1 MAFLKVKNRAIS
13 TLASGVSDVATE
25 WTLATGEGALFPTT
39 GDFHVT
45 CEDEIVQCTSRTG
58 DVLTVVRAQEGTSGA
73 AHDADKAVKLRI
85 TAGVIEDI
93 QNQVLLR
100 PTGTSWE
107 NRTYSGMELITTNTT
122 YTIGSGKDFATLA
135 ACASALNG
143 LVIAGCTVTIQLQE
157 DITITSTVT
166 FAGILAMGGNIRF
179 DLNGHDINMNLN
191 DEGIV
196 FDGPNSVHIVDD
208 AAGGSQI
215 IATGSGSCSTSTR
228 FLQYQNGCMGCIYH
242 AEFDLN
248 GETIKNFLYVLNQA
262 NIVVAD
268 TASFVDDAGGG
279 TITNAVKVANGAIVY
294 GRTTLGISAD
304 DLDIVGAMVVDSA
317 GDIHTSGGEEVIP

>member
-1 MAFLKVKNRAIS
+1 MSFLKVANRAIS
-13 TLASGVSDVATE
+13 TLASGVNDVVTE
-25 WTLATGEGALFPTT
+25 WTVATGGGALFPSS
-39 GDFHVT
+39 GDFHIT
-45 CEDEIVQCTSRTG
+45 CEDEIVKCTSRTG
-58 DVLTVVRAQEGTSGA
+58 DVLTVTRAQEGTAAA

-100 PTGTSWE
+100 PTGTGWE
-107 NRTYSGMELITTNTT
+107 NRTYSGMELVTANTT

-143 LVIAGCTVTIQLQE
+143 LIIAGCAVTIQLQE

-166 FAGILAMGGNIRF
+166 FAGILAIGGYLRL

-191 DEGIV
+191 DEGII
-196 FDGPNSVHIVDD
+196 FDGLNYVHIADD

-228 FLQYQNGCMGCIYH
+228 FLQYQNGCMGNIYH
-242 AEFDLN
+242 VEFDLN
-248 GETIKNFLYVLNQA
+248 GETIKNFLYALNGA
-262 NIVVAD
+262 RLIVAD

-279 TITNAVKVANGAIVY
+279 TVTNAVKVANGAEVY
-294 GRTTLGISAD
+294 GRVTLGIGAD
-304 DLDIVGAMVVDSA
+304 DLDIVGAMVIDSD
-317 GDIHTSGGEEVIP
+317 GDIHTSGGQFEV